1 MTRIKVSV
9 MVIILMAS
17 LLLSVQAA
25 VDEHTIAVWF
35 FNEGS
40 GDTVSD
46 SSGNGHDGV
55 FDGNPKWIDAEHGGG
70 LRFPDSFGVPDPRI
84 LFWPTNVL
92 CNHKDLPRPIN
103 VICPYT

>member
-1 MTRIKVSV
+1 MTRIRVPV

-35 FNEGS
+35 FNEGT

-55 FDGNPKWIDAEHGGG
+55 FDGDPEWVKAKRGGG
-70 LRFPDSFGVPDPRI
+70 LQFPGDASGYVVVDIFQR
-84 LFWPTNVL
+84 
-92 CNHKDLPRPIN
+92 
-103 VICPYT
+103 